1 MEALSVPELLFF
13 CLVII
18 LSYAIRGS
26 AGFGGVTVP
35 LLALFMSLK
44 VVVPMVTFLGLVS
57 SWVILS
63 KDYRYV
69 DWRVTLRILPSCLI
83 GVLLGLYFFK
93 TLDAHAL
100 ARALGYVVLA
110 YGGYSWWLTVRPAAS
125 TKLPLKTI
133 LPVTGTI
140 AGFVGTMFGAMA
152 GMFFAI
158 YLDLLKFA
166 KNEFRATASAILFAL
181 GIFRGLGYIAIGA
194 YDRDALIACAAA
206 LPLMVIGIFLGNRI
220 HANLNQLM
228 FKRLIAGMMIASAV
242 PLILR

>member
-1 MEALSVPELLFF
+1 MEALSVLELLFF
-13 CLVII
+13 GLVIV

-35 LLALFMSLK
+35 LLALVMSLK
-44 VVVPMVTFLGLVS
+44 TVAPMVTFLGLIS
-57 SWVILS
+57 SFAILS

-69 DWRVTLRILPSCLI
+69 SWRETLKILPSCLI

-93 TLDAHAL
+93 TLDARAL
-100 ARALGYVVLA
+100 ARALGYVVLV
-110 YGGYSWWLTVRPAAS
+110 YGGYSLWLTFRHAVS
-125 TKLPLKTI
+125 IKLPLKAI
-133 LPVTGTI
+133 LPVIGTA

-166 KNEFRATASAILFAL
+166 KNEFRATAAAILFAL
-181 GIFRGLGYIAIGA
+181 GIFRGLGYVAIGA
-194 YDRDALIACAAA
+194 FDRDALIACAAA
-206 LPLMVIGIFLGNRI
+206 LPLMAIGIFLGNRI

-228 FKRLIAGMMIASAV
+228 FKRLVALVLLASSV